1 MELKLNFQSEV
12 ILKYNEK
19 VRYFLQK
26 RENNAFSMKYRN
38 SIDAR
43 LSGLH
48 LKPNRSPAQR
58 VRFGKEEQQNE
69 RTLTFEK
76 SRSKRYT
83 ACSDVEYRNTID
95 ANWAK
100 DEDSAFTNLYLDL
113 QLIPTRRFR
122 LAQPKDPKGV

>member
-48 LKPNRSPAQR
+48 LKPNRSPSQR

-76 SRSKRYT
+76 SRSKRYD
-83 ACSDVEYRNTID
+83 ACSDVVTQRGLEPRTF
-95 ANWAK
+95 ALK
-100 DEDSAFTNLYLDL
+100 GRCSTN
-113 QLIPTRRFR
+113 
-122 LAQPKDPKGV
+122 